1 MARPMKGRPLRTP
14 SRLSRVIHTLGAEGG
29 GRAREAWAIGLGLF
43 IGCSPLIGFHLG
55 LCLVA
60 GWIFGLN
67 RLKLYL
73 AANLVNAL
81 VLPAVLFAEVQA
93 GSLLRRGVAYPLS
106 VSAFSSLDPWL
117 FGLDLGLGSVVVG
130 GAVGAIGGL
139 LTFSVLGRSY
149 RDPGFTALVKG
160 AADRYLD
167 AIMAW
172 QFARA
177 KLRHD
182 PVYRAVVA
190 SGLLPQQGHLV
201 DVGCGQGLLL
211 ALVAQAREAVLAGDW
226 PAGWPPAPAGLT
238 LTGIELRPRV
248 AAFARDA
255 LGEAATIETGDV
267 CQLPIGPADVITVFD
282 VLHLIDDERQESL
295 VRRLAGALRSGG
307 AILVREAD
315 AAGGWRFQVV
325 RLGNRLTALA
335 QRRPRAR
342 LAFRTTAEWSALLAA
357 NGLDVQVAQMSAG
370 TPFANVLLVARR
382 PRA

>member
-106 VSAFSSLDPWL
+106 VSAFSTLDPWQ
-117 FGLDLGLGSVVVG
+117 FGLDLGLGSLVVG
-130 GAVGAIGGL
+130 GAIGAIGGL
-139 LTFSVLGRSY
+139 LTFGALGRSY

-211 ALVAQAREAVLAGDW
+211 ALVAQAREAVLAGGR
-226 PAGWPPAPAGLT
+226 PGGRAPAPAG
-238 LTGIELRPRV
+238 G
-248 AAFARDA
+248 AA
-255 LGEAATIETGDV
+255 
-267 CQLPIGPADVITVFD
+267 
-282 VLHLIDDERQESL
+282 
-295 VRRLAGALRSGG
+295 
-307 AILVREAD
+307 
-315 AAGGWRFQVV
+315 
-325 RLGNRLTALA
+325 
-335 QRRPRAR
+335 
-342 LAFRTTAEWSALLAA
+342 
-357 NGLDVQVAQMSAG
+357 
-370 TPFANVLLVARR
+370 
-382 PRA
+382 